1 MQTSQ
6 MRASERTI
14 MSDAFDARKQRILA
28 RSDLFA
34 GLSEPVRVEVMRHST
49 IVRVERRR
57 SLTRPQDRALFL
69 IGSGRVRVIRRVE
82 GREITLGYRGAG
94 ELLGEE
100 SLFEPDLPIETLVH
114 EQVEALRVPLTIVRR
129 LMETHPAFAIQ
140 LTGLVGQRCLKAE
153 ARVQA
158 LLTRSVESRVAQFVL
173 EAADRHGI
181 PDSRGMLIGVKFTHQ
196 EMASYVG
203 STRET
208 VTLILGELK
217 RAGLIE
223 TDHRRIVVTDAQ
235 GLRARV

>member
-1 MQTSQ
+1 MTV
-6 MRASERTI
+6 
-14 MSDAFDARKQRILA
+14 SDTFDSRKHRILG
-28 RSDLFA
+28 RSELFA

-69 IGSGRVRVIRRVE
+69 VGSGRVRLVRRVD
-82 GREITLGYRGAG
+82 GREITLGYRGPG
-94 ELLGEE
+94 DLLGEE
-100 SLFEPDLPIETLVH
+100 SLFDPELAVETIAQ

-129 LMETHPAFAIQ
+129 LIETHPAFA
-140 LTGLVGQRCLKAE
+140 LAMTSLVGQRCLRAE

-158 LLTRSVESRVAQFVL
+158 LLTRSVESRVAQFIL
-173 EAADRHGI
+173 EASERHGI

-208 VTLILGELK
+208 VTLILGDLK

-223 TDHRRIVVTDAQ
+223 TDHRRIVVTDSA
-235 GLRARV
+235 GLRGRV